1 MFIDS
6 GKITPMQGKEPPVM
20 TTRGELKKDA
30 VRKKW
35 KILISKSWRRIE
47 KNGQTKRA
55 RAANP

>member
-1 MFIDS
+1 
-6 GKITPMQGKEPPVM
+6 M

-47 KNGQTKRA
+47 KNGQKKKA